1 VNEEELWSIA
11 RGVAEPGPQ
20 PVGLAAGDA
29 SLVLFGGDVRYYKLG
44 GRELLR
50 RLYVAVRNEAW
61 ETLPAVHSPPQ
72 IHYQADGGVRA
83 TYEATVE
90 DGAVRFSWSSEI
102 VLGPFGDLTY
112 SMTGTAGSSF
122 DYGRIGLNILHPP
135 TLEGA
140 AYRAVTPDGVLEG
153 AFPTGI
159 GPQPYLDGEFYPLLV
174 AFRSLQVTIAGP
186 VVVHF
191 DLRGDEFEI
200 EDQRNWLDASYKI
213 YSTPMSLGVLHAEK
227 GQSFFQEVHVRAE
240 PPPSLPVRTPGGAK
254 RRVLVQ
260 IEESEPVGAFPA
272 IGLGLAGDA
281 GDLKTAER
289 EMLAALRLG
298 HLRVDV
304 RLSSELAAEAVARAD
319 SVAAA
324 CGCGLELAVFLDTA
338 SGTELARLSLAV
350 EAVVA
355 PIGRVLVFSEHELVS
370 SPALVAAARHALG
383 AGVPVFGGTNLNFAD
398 LNRDRPDPASA
409 DGFGFSANPQ
419 VHAAE
424 DRSLTETPPTFADM
438 LATARSFL
446 GARPVAVGPITL
458 LARFNADA
466 PGAGT
471 LGTGEPPPAD
481 HRQAS
486 LVCAVFAAMSV
497 KHLGSGGAVAATFFE
512 TCGDR
517 GVLSRAEPDRSSATR
532 LGAVEVPPGTAFPVY
547 HVLSVCSRWAGRG
560 VVPVRSGDPLS
571 VDGAAC
577 QIEGRLQVLVAN
589 NTAEEQLVELR
600 GPSRL
605 AAAKGRLAVM
615 DAASV
620 SSCWL
625 AAAGGSAFSALG
637 EIDTARAE
645 FELGPYAVALVE
657 LETN

>member
-1 VNEEELWSIA
+1 M
-11 RGVAEPGPQ
+11 
-20 PVGLAAGDA
+20 
-29 SLVLFGGDVRYYKLG
+29 
-44 GRELLR
+44 
-50 RLYVAVRNEAW
+50 
-61 ETLPAVHSPPQ
+61 HSPPQ

-159 GPQPYLDGEFYPLLV
+159 GPQPYLDGEFYPLLA

-254 RRVLVQ
+254 RRVLRADRGVRAGRG
-260 IEESEPVGAFPA
+260 ISGDRAR
-272 IGLGLAGDA
+272 LAGDA
-281 GDLKTAER
+281 GDLKTVER

-304 RLSSELAAEAVARAD
+304 RLSSELAAEVVARAD

-338 SGTELARLSLAV
+338 SGTELARLSLGRRGGRG
-350 EAVVA
+350 
-355 PIGRVLVFSEHELVS
+355 PDRRVLAFSEHELVS
-370 SPALVAAARHALG
+370 SPALVAAARQALG

-409 DGFGFSANPQ
+409 DGFAFSANPQ

-424 DRSLTETPPTFADM
+424 DRSLTETPPDVRGHARDGEE
-438 LATARSFL
+438 LPRRTAGRGRPHHAAREVQRRCPRS
-446 GARPVAVGPITL
+446 GDARY
-458 LARFNADA
+458 
-466 PGAGT
+466 
-471 LGTGEPPPAD
+471 GEPPPAD

-547 HVLSVCSRWAGRG
+547 HVLSVCSRWAGR
-560 VVPVRSGDPLS
+560 RRRARPLGRPTLGGRCRLPDRGTS
-571 VDGAAC
+571 AGARREQHRRGAA
-577 QIEGRLQVLVAN
+577 RR
-589 NTAEEQLVELR
+589 TEQALPGSPLPR
-600 GPSRL
+600 AGSPSWTR
-605 AAAKGRLAVM
+605 R
-615 DAASV
+615 
-620 SSCWL
+620 
-625 AAAGGSAFSALG
+625 
-637 EIDTARAE
+637 R
-645 FELGPYAVALVE
+645 
-657 LETN
+657 